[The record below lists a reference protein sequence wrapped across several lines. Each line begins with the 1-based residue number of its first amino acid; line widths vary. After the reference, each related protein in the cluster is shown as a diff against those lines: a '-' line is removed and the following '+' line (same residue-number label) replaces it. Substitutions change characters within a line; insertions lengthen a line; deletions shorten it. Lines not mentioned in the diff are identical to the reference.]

1 MTTTNAD
8 IGYDS
13 SFGIE
18 GATPGEYTAV
28 AEVTAI
34 NGFGFSRESVEATHL
49 KSPDQYKEFIAGMK
63 EAQPVTITL
72 NYVPSESDALVTA
85 FEAQTGKYQITAP
98 NGVMMRFSGFC
109 TEYEIGE
116 LNAEKMTA
124 TATFQPSGKPTM
136 HAASGSG
143 G

>member
-1 MTTTNAD
+1 MTETNAD

-18 GATPGEYTAV
+18 GATQGTYADV

-34 NGFGFSRESVEATHL
+34 NGFGFSRESIEATHL

-63 EAQPVTITL
+63 EGQPVTITL
-72 NYVPSESDALVTA
+72 NYVPSETDSLVTA
-85 FEAQTGKYQITAP
+85 FEAKTGKYQITAP

-109 TEYEIGE
+109 TAYEVGE
-116 LNAEKMTA
+116 LNTDKMTA
-124 TATFQPSGKPTM
+124 TATFQPSGKPTL
-136 HAASGSG
+136 HAAAVSG